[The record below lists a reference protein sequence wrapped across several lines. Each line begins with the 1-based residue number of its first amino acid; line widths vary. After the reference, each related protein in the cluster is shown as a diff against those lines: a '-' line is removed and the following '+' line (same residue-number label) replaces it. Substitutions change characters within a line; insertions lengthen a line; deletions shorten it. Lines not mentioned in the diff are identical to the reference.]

1 MRRRLAAGLA
11 VGALALAG
19 VLAPVPASA
28 QNRDQMTIGLSQFP
42 SNFNPNVDSMLAKSW
57 ILYTSQRPIT
67 AFDADWKLNCVL
79 CEELP
84 SIAKGTAQEFTNAA
98 NARPVPRKP
107 AAPAAPPE
115 PSDPYRGLKVSMVK
129 LKRFATETQRLIG
142 NNPRAAAG
150 VATSLLLVSFLI
162 AWTKRRRP
170 FVLSNL
176 DLSNS

>member
-1 MRRRLAAGLA
+1 
-11 VGALALAG
+11 
-19 VLAPVPASA
+19 
-28 QNRDQMTIGLSQFP
+28 
-42 SNFNPNVDSMLAKSW
+42 
-57 ILYTSQRPIT
+57 
-67 AFDADWKLNCVL
+67 
-79 CEELP
+79 
-84 SIAKGTAQEFTNAA
+84 
-98 NARPVPRKP
+98 
-107 AAPAAPPE
+107 
-115 PSDPYRGLKVSMVK
+115 MVK